1 MEVVVVRVQLF
12 AGWLR
17 WGTYEPRTVD
27 NMVNPIFR
35 TATKLCLHDTEKTG
49 PSENEADVGDFC
61 IALRVRLGV
70 VFSVYGLEKLSRN
83 RLRARSTFHLCTNRA
98 STRA

>member
-1 MEVVVVRVQLF
+1 MEVAVVRVQLF

-49 PSENEADVGDFC
+49 PSDNEADVGDFLHRAPC
-61 IALRVRLGV
+61 TTWRGILRLWP
-70 VFSVYGLEKLSRN
+70 
-83 RLRARSTFHLCTNRA
+83 
-98 STRA
+98 